1 MISQLE
7 FSRMGTVFLIVALVM
22 LLGCE
27 KALAAADTGGQ
38 SSNWLSS
45 WFGNGDADKA
55 KLDAEKPVATSPA
68 QAENGGEMKVPG
80 AGRGIRK
87 SRSSFLKSKMGS
99 KRQYLDVD
107 PYVGDDE
114 VSLYEQKRV
123 ERARRLI
130 EQDFADTDYDG
141 SGGPGGGGRQRRS
154 RAEVDFDELDGQR
167 RKGSARGIRGLPD
180 IALRMD
186 PIINFKLKQRIT
198 YFGTCVT
205 LGMDYLSDLAQW
217 RAYCGIEDT
226 FLQGRFSLKGKELSW
241 AKSWLVNLGM
251 GEESTAKFKLRLG
264 LNLNNYQAYARLRFR
279 TEPISSFDIGEGLTC
294 AGKVP
299 LPGLLPLLRTVPLR
313 VEYRVRV
320 NTPTQ
325 KGASPVQQ
333 RRTAFG
339 WGKKDGDDS
348 DVVSLSTGIDTVE
361 VSLDE
366 LNFCLEWDEKSP
378 VWDIGLVRTGD
389 RLRGVFGTQ
398 SAKPVSVSPSF
409 GMDDDETRGYRSGG
423 LFGRGKQMPPSGGN
437 GGDKDTDRGRGRGGG
452 GQSQSRGGRSR
463 RGGVAE
469 PGSSSGSGNGSGSGS
484 GDGGGSGAGQREG
497 QTWRGSFPPYRHYS
511 AWPSLSGFSDGP

>member
-1 MISQLE
+1 MKLHILLAILVI
-7 FSRMGTVFLIVALVM
+7 FNCGGGCRAAGTDANSGSSGSSW
-22 LLGCE
+22 LG
-27 KALAAADTGGQ
+27 
-38 SSNWLSS
+38 S
-45 WFGNGDADKA
+45 WFGSEKTKVEEKAVFTTPVDAPMNDRETK
-55 KLDAEKPVATSPA
+55 
-68 QAENGGEMKVPG
+68 GGSG
-80 AGRGIRK
+80 AGK
-87 SRSSFLKSKMGS
+87 SSRRAKSSFLKSRLG

-107 PYVGDDE
+107 PYVGDEE
-114 VSLYEQKRV
+114 VAVYEQKRS

-130 EQDFADTDYDG
+130 EQDFADADYDG
-141 SGGPGGGGRQRRS
+141 GGVRQKRS
-154 RAEVDFDELDGQR
+154 RAEVDYDELEGQR
-167 RKGSARGIRGLPD
+167 RRGSQRGIRGLPD

-186 PIINFKLKQRIT
+186 PVINFKLKQRIT

-294 AGKVP
+294 AGKLP

-320 NTPTQ
+320 NTPTR
-325 KGASPVQQ
+325 KGANPIAQ

-339 WGKKDGDDS
+339 WGKKDGTDS

-398 SAKPVSVSPSF
+398 ASKPVSVSPSS
-409 GMDDDETRGYRSGG
+409 GLDDDDNRSYRGRG
-423 LFGRGKQMPPSGGN
+423 LFGRGRRPSSPPDTGRGGSKAR
-437 GGDKDTDRGRGRGGG
+437 GGGRGKSEVPVASGDKDGGGNNRGGG
-452 GQSQSRGGRSR
+452 GSDSAS
-463 RGGVAE
+463 
-469 PGSSSGSGNGSGSGS
+469 
-484 GDGGGSGAGQREG
+484 GGSVGGKEGSTGGQKDG
-497 QTWRGSFPPYRHYS
+497 QSWRGSFPPYRHYS
-511 AWPSLSGFSDGP
+511 AWPSLSGFSDDGP